1 MEKEIETRVQ
11 EWLHEPYDLATR
23 QEVEALIKR
32 GIESVR
38 DAFYTSLHFGT
49 GGVRGI
55 MGVGTNR
62 MNRYTVQQ
70 VTQGLSNYLKS
81 QFHNTPIRVFIGFD
95 SRLHSQEF
103 ALEAARV
110 LAGNEIIAL
119 LCQELRPTPFISFG
133 VRRMHCQAGIMI
145 TASHN
150 PKEYNGYKVYWNDG
164 GQVVSPHDVGIIAAV
179 EKIHSPNAVR
189 LAHEHHPLIEQVNLA
204 LDLDYLKE
212 IHKLQLDPKRDQKVG
227 DALKVVYTPLHGT
240 GIKLLPRALKE
251 WGFHNVHLV
260 DAQAVIDGNFPT
272 LHKAPNPE
280 EKEVLSAGLEQLEK
294 SQSHLLLATDPD
306 ADRLAVAALHKGT
319 PYLFNGN
326 QIAAICAEYL
336 CSTLSEQNKLLANS
350 ALVTTIVSSPLLHL
364 IAAEYKIAYFEV
376 LTGFKYIG
384 SLIHK
389 WEMTDNSYRFLFG
402 AEESYGYLLG
412 TYTRD
417 KDAMIAACLICEI
430 ALLLQA
436 EGRTLIDFLHEIFS
450 KYGTF
455 LDGQKTVD
463 FSPGESGVKACKEKM
478 NRLRHSPLKQ
488 IAGEL
493 VEHSID
499 YLRDTTDL
507 PKADVLQFTLQDHS
521 RVTIRPSGTE
531 PKLKIYA
538 SVRGQTMS
546 QCQEKLDTLLC
557 ALL

>member
-1 MEKEIETRVQ
+1 MEREIETRVQ
-11 EWLHEPYDLATR
+11 QWLHEPYDVATR
-23 QEVEALIKR
+23 REVEALIKR

-70 VTQGLSNYLKS
+70 VTQGLANYLKS
-81 QFHNTPIRVFIGFD
+81 QFQTSIRVLIGFD

-110 LAGNEIIAL
+110 LAGNEISAL
-119 LCQELRPTPFISFG
+119 LCQELRPTPFVSFG
-133 VRRMHCQAGIMI
+133 VRHMHCQAGIMI

-150 PKEYNGYKVYWNDG
+150 PKEYNGYKVYWSDG
-164 GQVVSPHDVGIIAAV
+164 GQVVSPHDSGIIAAV
-179 EKIHSPNAVR
+179 EKIKSPNAVF
-189 LAHEHHPLIEQVNLA
+189 LAHEHHPLIEQVSLA

-227 DALKVVYTPLHGT
+227 DALKIVYTPLHGT
-240 GIKLLPRALKE
+240 GIKLLPRALKQ
-251 WGFHNVHLV
+251 WGFHNIHLV
-260 DAQAVIDGNFPT
+260 DVQAVPDGNFPT
-272 LHKAPNPE
+272 LTKAPNPE
-280 EKEVLSAGLEQLEK
+280 EKEVLTLGLKQLK
-294 SQSHLLLATDPD
+294 MSQSHLLLATDPD
-306 ADRLAVAALHKGT
+306 ADRLAIAVLHKGA

-336 CSTLSEQNKLLANS
+336 CSTLSEREKLPANS
-350 ALVTTIVSSPLLHL
+350 ALVTTIVSSPLLRL
-364 IAAEYKIAYFEV
+364 IAAQYKITYFEV

-384 SLIHK
+384 ALIHE
-389 WEMTDNSYRFLFG
+389 WEVAGDPYRFLFG
-402 AEESYGYLLG
+402 AEESYGYLMG

-417 KDAMIAACLICEI
+417 KDAMIAACLLCEI

-436 EGRTLIDFLHEIFS
+436 EGHTLVDFLQEIFNR
-450 KYGTF
+450 YGTF
-455 LDGQKTVD
+455 LDGQKTIN
-463 FSPGESGVKACKEKM
+463 FSSGESGVQECTFKM
-478 NRLRHSPLKQ
+478 NALRKSPLQ
-488 IAGEL
+488 EIAGQQ
-493 VEHSID
+493 VEQSID
-499 YLRDTTDL
+499 YLHETTGL

-521 RVTIRPSGTE
+521 RITVRPSGTE

-538 SVRGQTMS
+538 SVRGQTMPE
-546 QCQEKLDTLLC
+546 CQTKLDALLC